1 MYQVSLFIN
10 TWSKT
15 PTTITFE
22 DFFAMVRNGHWKVPT
37 EGHRSCLA
45 KDRKH
50 DAQTIKDSMACVIPA
65 GICKNGHAKN
75 NLTSLSLALCID
87 IDHTDEQTKDIF
99 VRACLLE
106 YVLGAFISISG
117 RGVKLFIRIDIDG
130 VNDYPAIYEATA
142 KLVSTVLG
150 VENDREMPRI
160 SPIPASDHTTRTH
173 TTTVTQRPSTTFC
186 RTVHS
191 LRASPTLP
199 SLPLPVPPAL
209 PPLSPTDIRLR
220 CRITGFPPL
229 PSYSPTSPSTLP
241 QRATGTEPFS
251 GSAALPANAASTV
264 TN

>member
-1 MYQVSLFIN
+1 MRKHMYQVSLFIN

-106 YVLGAFISISG
+106 
-117 RGVKLFIRIDIDG
+117 
-130 VNDYPAIYEATA
+130 
-142 KLVSTVLG
+142 
-150 VENDREMPRI
+150 
-160 SPIPASDHTTRTH
+160 
-173 TTTVTQRPSTTFC
+173 
-186 RTVHS
+186 
-191 LRASPTLP
+191 
-199 SLPLPVPPAL
+199 
-209 PPLSPTDIRLR
+209 
-220 CRITGFPPL
+220 
-229 PSYSPTSPSTLP
+229 
-241 QRATGTEPFS
+241 
-251 GSAALPANAASTV
+251 
-264 TN
+264 

>member
-1 MYQVSLFIN
+1 MKIFSQWYATDIGKCLRKATAAVWQKTAN
-10 TWSKT
+10 TTRKPSKT
-15 PTTITFE
+15 AWHVSSPQAYARMDTQKQPYLPVTRTL
-22 DFFAMVRNGHWKVPT
+22 
-37 EGHRSCLA
+37 HRH
-45 KDRKH
+45 R
-50 DAQTIKDSMACVIPA
+50 PY
-65 GICKNGHAKN
+65 GR
-75 NLTSLSLALCID
+75 
-87 IDHTDEQTKDIF
+87 TDKDIF

-150 VENDREMPRI
+150 VEKTRNARI

-199 SLPLPVPPAL
+199 SLPLPAPPAL

-220 CRITGFPPL
+220 CRVTGFPPL